1 MTILH
6 PDSPLVSVPLPSEEQ
21 LIRIMGGSYD
31 ATKTLNV
38 MKMFAGTEDMYP
50 AVLGFIKA
58 VFQVKDVNPKL
69 REMIVLRV
77 ASKFHVRYEWDV
89 QSRLASNV
97 GLSPEEVAAAASD
110 EAGESIAADYRLA
123 WRATDEICVEGTL
136 CDETLC
142 QLLARYGET
151 LTRKLILIICWFN
164 LLSCFINGCRVPLET
179 TDKIGVQVSPVG

>member
-77 ASKFHVRYEWDV
+77 ASKFHVRYEWDA

-164 LLSCFINGCRVPLET
+164 LLSRFINGCRVPLET

>member
-77 ASKFHVRYEWDV
+77 ASKFHVR
-89 QSRLASNV
+89 
-97 GLSPEEVAAAASD
+97 
-110 EAGESIAADYRLA
+110 
-123 WRATDEICVEGTL
+123 
-136 CDETLC
+136 
-142 QLLARYGET
+142 
-151 LTRKLILIICWFN
+151 
-164 LLSCFINGCRVPLET
+164 
-179 TDKIGVQVSPVG
+179 